1 MQREAIHC
9 PKVPRPVMGSHAVKA
24 GDFVFLGGQIPSDY
38 KNGLAPEVKNN
49 SRGVSNPVDLSKI
62 QSDYI
67 LKNAR
72 AILKSAG
79 SSFKNGVRI
88 DQFVTRPEAASPY
101 LDTRKRFVPPS
112 IRPASTHVAIEALA
126 VPDALVGL
134 ELIAVTDAG
143 AARKRI
149 IDMEGVPK
157 SPGGPFAGG
166 PQAVAAGD
174 FIFLTGQIASDFK
187 TGIVPEA
194 RKDPGFW
201 YGSAIGLQTEYVLK
215 RLQMVLEEAESS
227 LDHVVKADVW
237 LMDMEDV
244 REFDEVW
251 KEYFPK
257 NPPARSLLP
266 VSRIADAE
274 CLIEINLIA
283 VREGG
288 KAKKKSVMARG
299 VPAPGGHQPHAVR
312 AGDFLFLSG
321 IFAADDGREIAPQ
334 ARIHPDMPWF
344 GAAGRRQTEHILSQM
359 EKICQAGGSRLA
371 DVVWTQNFYTDFSEF
386 DASREVWERVFPKAP
401 PAALVCGVRP
411 PQWVRG
417 CTIQMDA
424 VAIVAR

>member
-1 MQREAIHC
+1 MRREAIHC

-112 IRPASTHVAIEALA
+112 IRPASTHVAIESLA

-134 ELIAVTDAG
+134 ELIAITDAG

-227 LDHVVKADVW
+227 LEHVVKADVW

-288 KAKKKSVMARG
+288 KAKTKKS
-299 VPAPGGHQPHAVR
+299 
-312 AGDFLFLSG
+312 
-321 IFAADDGREIAPQ
+321 
-334 ARIHPDMPWF
+334 
-344 GAAGRRQTEHILSQM
+344 
-359 EKICQAGGSRLA
+359 K
-371 DVVWTQNFYTDFSEF
+371 
-386 DASREVWERVFPKAP
+386 KKK
-401 PAALVCGVRP
+401 
-411 PQWVRG
+411 
-417 CTIQMDA
+417 
-424 VAIVAR
+424 